1 MAARRGVTAAQQ
13 PKLRVSFSMREV
25 ARLSGMSYWTLRH
38 WSRKG
43 WVRKGS
49 DETFSAW
56 TVVALSIL
64 SATNRGR
71 GQGAYLGDVAVRRA
85 MESVADLDDAILLRE
100 ADQDPYVAEAVA
112 AIASAA
118 LPDVDRL
125 SPEVYESLAR
135 VLAALDRKVRVLRN
149 RPARRVPGVG

>member
-1 MAARRGVTAAQQ
+1 VAFSVKEAARLTRT
-13 PKLRVSFSMREV
+13 PHT
-25 ARLSGMSYWTLRH
+25 TLRD
-38 WSRKG
+38 WIRKG

-49 DETFSAW
+49 DGKLSPW
-56 TVVALSIL
+56 TVMALCIL
-64 SATNRGR
+64 SAANRGR
-71 GQGAYLGDVAVRRA
+71 GKGHYAGDVAVRRA
-85 MESVADLDDAILLRE
+85 MDAIADQDDAILLRE

-135 VLAALDRKVRVLRN
+135 VLAAPDRKVRVRRP